1 MLQCSCKS
9 GISINCSYFKPMIA
23 YISTGIY
30 SILISDMVINSH
42 ISYIYICVCVCV
54 CVSVCVL
61 TICTEM
67 YTWLNSLYYM
77 TTVGQWLVLI
87 LVIQLSLQHLYRI
100 THWNKRSYV
109 MVTTESIMFD
119 ITSVFEL

>member
-30 SILISDMVINSH
+30 SILISDMVVNSH
-42 ISYIYICVCVCV
+42 ISYIYIYMY
-54 CVSVCVL
+54 VSVCVL

-67 YTWLNSLYYM
+67 YTLLNSLYYI

-109 MVTTESIMFD
+109 TVTTESIMFD
-119 ITSVFEL
+119 ITSVLEL